1 MLPECANVYAHEN
14 RKAAQALLD
23 GGWPTL
29 RLFLSPVMVH
39 AKATLAL
46 RGDGAGGDGA
56 GGYGG
61 SSSSTQ
67 GDLAFLGSANLVR
80 GSMNLPVH
88 QGLLPYD
95 ELNVLVADA
104 EFCATLDSALDKL
117 FARARPI
124 APGHDLLAEPGWS
137 DPKGRAYSDA
147 RAQWE
152 ELWQ

>member
-1 MLPECANVYAHEN
+1 MLVFTVHTAVPQLIGP
-14 RKAAQALLD
+14 RW
-23 GGWPTL
+23 GWYVTT
-29 RLFLSPVMVH
+29 SP
-39 AKATLAL
+39 ASLPDAP
-46 RGDGAGGDGA
+46 
-56 GGYGG
+56 
-61 SSSSTQ
+61 SSPSPSS
-67 GDLAFLGSANLVR
+67 A
-80 GSMNLPVH
+80 M
-88 QGLLPYD
+88 
-95 ELNVLVADA
+95 ADA